1 MTYNEKLPSINLRD
15 PFITWTCEIMLQIE
29 KVTSSLSQILWPS
42 NLAEW
47 SFRGGTPTHQVI
59 WSSDHVVMWGHVT
72 NRKYH
77 SSVSKRPKAAK
88 TLQGLDLLWGT
99 PTDEATRLFDHINV
113 WYHSLKQK
121 YSISTLSVLSLK
133 CWCCKL
139 IERYKVWNSQKIIC

>member
-15 PFITWTCEIMLQIE
+15 PFITWTCEIKLQIE
-29 KVTSSLSQILWPS
+29 KVTSSFSQILWPS

-72 NRKYH
+72 NWKYY
-77 SSVSKRPKAAK
+77 SSVSKRPKATK
-88 TLQGLDLLWGT
+88 TLQGFDLLWGT
-99 PTDEATRLFDHINV
+99 PADEATFWSHKCVI
-113 WYHSLKQK
+113 SLIKIK
-121 YSISTLSVLSLK
+121 IFYLHFFSVLSLK